1 MDVRVQPRVDRFDAV
16 GELHRDLGRRDR
28 TGPDSVGERGGGRP
42 AQFGISHSYSL
53 GPELTHCRAEEA
65 VQQCV
70 PGRTSRMAESKK
82 FPSAVSEDIPVQ
94 LTLERPARLR
104 PGHLWVPA
112 RILTFVVWIGAA
124 IMLAFGFIPGLF
136 TPVESSLY
144 DGQLPFNYSPI

>member
-1 MDVRVQPRVDRFDAV
+1 MFRVPFQRLPK
-16 GELHRDLGRRDR
+16 
-28 TGPDSVGERGGGRP
+28 
-42 AQFGISHSYSL
+42 
-53 GPELTHCRAEEA
+53 
-65 VQQCV
+65 
-70 PGRTSRMAESKK
+70 SKD
-82 FPSAVSEDIPVQ
+82 FPSAASEDIPVQ

-144 DGQLPFNYSPI
+144 NGQLPFNYSPIWPLLLGLAVAPLTVVLSVVALWASSQLIS